1 MQTKSVAKAA
11 LARLNAEMEQ
21 SKLIREL
28 AKKSEIQ
35 TNLNLGEYSYD
46 LQPA

>member
-1 MQTKSVAKAA
+1 LKAAKA
-11 LARLNAEMEQ
+11 RMQAEMDQ

-35 TNLNLGEYSYD
+35 TNLNLDEYSYD
-46 LQPA
+46 LQTA